1 MVSNYV
7 HRFYMLGKLAQL
19 TSKLM
24 SLVATYKSGGIPV
37 HTMKA

>member
-1 MVSNYV
+1 MITNYV

-19 TSKLM
+19 TSKLP
-24 SLVATYKSGGIPV
+24 SLVATYKRGGVPA